1 MDLVWYDPGGST
13 TGKLLPTGNVVDE
26 LEVEG
31 ESYEVTIVDAGN
43 PLVFVE
49 AGSVGLQ
56 GAELPHEVTY
66 GEVNLL
72 GKIRSKAAEVLG
84 FVKSARET
92 PALNPPPIS

>member
-1 MDLVWYDPGGST
+1 M
-13 TGKLLPTGNVVDE
+13 
-26 LEVEG
+26 
-31 ESYEVTIVDAGN
+31 
-43 PLVFVE
+43 
-49 AGSVGLQ
+49 
-56 GAELPHEVTY
+56 ELPHEVTY